1 MGLGRQSTQQAR
13 QQMTPQQTGK
23 VDKGWGYEI
32 VWANNDKYSGKI
44 LVFEKQGAK
53 TSLVLHKQKSKSW
66 FVNAGKFKI
75 TFIDTQTGE
84 MHSAELIEG
93 QTVDL
98 GELGP
103 HQVEALAPGSII
115 FEVGTTD
122 YVEDRFRLAP
132 GDTQTLLATTPPTDQ
147 S

>member
-1 MGLGRQSTQQAR
+1 MTAG
-13 QQMTPQQTGK
+13 MTPQPTGK

-32 VWANNDKYSGKI
+32 VWVNNDRYSGKL
-44 LVFEKQGAK
+44 LVFEHEGSK
-53 TSLVLHKQKSKSW
+53 TSLVFHRHRSKSW

-75 TFIDTQTGE
+75 TFVDVTTGE
-84 MHSAELIEG
+84 TKSAELGEG

-115 FEVGTTD
+115 FEVGSTD
-122 YVEDRFRLAP
+122 YIEDRYRLAP
-132 GDTQTLLATTPPTDQ
+132 GDTQQLQTPH
-147 S
+147 SER